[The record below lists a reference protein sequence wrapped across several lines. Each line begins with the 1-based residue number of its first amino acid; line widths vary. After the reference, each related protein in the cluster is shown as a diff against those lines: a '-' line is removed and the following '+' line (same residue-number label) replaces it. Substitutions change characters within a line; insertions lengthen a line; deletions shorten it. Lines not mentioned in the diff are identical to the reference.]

1 MGIVP
6 GTALKRLI
14 RVPGSI
20 SNLGAGF
27 DALSVA
33 VRLYLRLRVEHAG
46 PPGGGLDFRFVDGP
60 LVGEN
65 AIEKALTWIADRE
78 GVTLPS
84 LRVRVETEIPLQ
96 AGLGSSGAAIVAGLR
111 LFETIAGPRP
121 LGSLLAAA
129 SAIEGHPD
137 NVAASLLGGLTVSC
151 QGAGASVLAYALP
164 WPRQIRFVVLTP
176 AVRLET
182 KAARRILPET
192 IPRGDAVFN
201 VQRAAL
207 FLAAIQSRDRTG
219 VREALR
225 DRLHQPYRQA
235 LVPGLE
241 EALTLEHSSL
251 LGVCL
256 SGAGPSIAALV
267 TGDAAPVA
275 KLLQGVYRK
284 TGIKC
289 MVRVLAAQQP
299 F

>member
-1 MGIVP
+1 M
-6 GTALKRLI
+6 
-14 RVPGSI
+14 PGSI

-33 VRLYLRLRVEHAG
+33 VRLYLRLRVERIG
-46 PPGGGLDFRFVDGP
+46 PPGEGLAFTFVGGP
-60 LVGEN
+60 LLGEN
-65 AIEKALTWIADRE
+65 AIERALKWIAERE

-84 LRVRVETEIPLQ
+84 LGVRVESEIPLQ

-111 LFETIAGPRP
+111 LFETIVGPRP
-121 LGSLLAAA
+121 LGDLLQAA
-129 SAIEGHPD
+129 SALEGHPD
-137 NVAASLLGGLTVSC
+137 NVAASLLGGLTASC
-151 QGAGASVLAYALP
+151 QGAGGTVLAYALP
-164 WPRQIRFVVLTP
+164 WPERIKFVVLTP

-182 KAARRILPET
+182 KAARRILPDT
-192 IPRGDAVFN
+192 IPREDAVFN

-207 FLAAIQSRDRTG
+207 FLAAIHRGDRAG

-241 EALTLEHSSL
+241 QALALDHPNL

-267 TGDAAPVA
+267 TGKTAGVVR
-275 KLLQGVYRK
+275 LLRSAYRR
-284 TGIKC
+284 TGIKFT
-289 MVRVLAAQQP
+289 VRVLSAQQP
-299 F
+299 L

>member
-1 MGIVP
+1 LRLARRTIV
-6 GTALKRLI
+6 
-14 RVPGSI
+14 VPGSI

-27 DALSVA
+27 DTLSVA
-33 VRLYLRLRVEHAG
+33 VRLYLRLRVERAG
-46 PPGGGLDFRFVDGP
+46 PPGDGVTFRFVGGP
-60 LVGEN
+60 LMGDN
-65 AIEKALTWIADRE
+65 AIEQSLRWIADRQ

-84 LRVRVETEIPLQ
+84 LHVRVESDIPLQ

-111 LFETIAGPRP
+111 LFELIAGPKP
-121 LGSLLAAA
+121 LGELLQTA
-129 SAIEGHPD
+129 STIEGHPD

-151 QGAGASVLAYALP
+151 QAAGSSVLAYALP

-176 AVRLET
+176 VGGLET
-182 KAARRILPET
+182 KAARRVLPDMV
-192 IPRGDAVFN
+192 PREDAVFN

-207 FLAAIQSRDRTG
+207 FLAAVHRRDRAG

-241 EALTLEHSSL
+241 EALALEHPNL

-267 TGDAAPVA
+267 MGDTTGVV
-275 KLLQGVYRK
+275 KLLSGVYRK
-284 TGIKC
+284 TGIKFT
-289 MVRVLAAQQP
+289 VRVLAAQQP
-299 F
+299 L

>member
-1 MGIVP
+1 LTRRTRSIV
-6 GTALKRLI
+6 
-14 RVPGSI
+14 VPGSI

-33 VRLYLRLRVEHAG
+33 VRLHLRLRVERVG
-46 PPGGGLDFRFVDGP
+46 PPRDELQFRFVDGP
-60 LVGEN
+60 LRGEN
-65 AIEKALTWIADRE
+65 AIEKALRWIAERE

-84 LRVRVETEIPLQ
+84 LRVRVASEIPLQ

-111 LFETIAGPRP
+111 LFEMIAGPRP
-121 LGSLLAAA
+121 LAQLLRAA

-137 NVAASLLGGLTVSC
+137 NVAASLLGGLTASC
-151 QGAGASVLAYALP
+151 QGAGGSVLAYALP

-182 KAARRILPET
+182 KAARRILPDT
-192 IPRGDAVFN
+192 IPREDAVFN

-207 FLAAIQSRDRTG
+207 FLAAIHSRDRSG

-235 LVPGLE
+235 IVPGLE
-241 EALTLEHSSL
+241 EALALEHPHL

-267 TGDAAPVA
+267 TGNTAGVV
-275 KLLQGVYRK
+275 KLLGAVYRK
-284 TGIKC
+284 TGIKFT
-289 MVRVLAAQQP
+289 VRVLNAQQP